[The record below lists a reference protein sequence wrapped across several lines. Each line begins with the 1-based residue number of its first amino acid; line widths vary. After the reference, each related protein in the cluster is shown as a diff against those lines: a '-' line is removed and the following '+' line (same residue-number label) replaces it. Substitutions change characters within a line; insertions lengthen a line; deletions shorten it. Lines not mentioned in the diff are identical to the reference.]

1 MMNSFMGQDYLWVKK
16 YILDYAQKRADGGYT
31 VVHDSTSDFHK
42 VLCTSKAGGSHAD
55 DLRDEV
61 AAKNGVVD
69 QQVPNEGDDLH
80 PMIEQADIVPAAAG
94 WIFHN
99 ITS

>member
-1 MMNSFMGQDYLWVKK
+1 
-16 YILDYAQKRADGGYT
+16 
-31 VVHDSTSDFHK
+31 VHDSTSDFHN
-42 VLCTSKAGGSHAD
+42 VLCTSMAGGGHAD
-55 DLRDEV
+55 DRDEV

-69 QQVPNEGDDLH
+69 QQVPIEGDDVH

-94 WIFHN
+94 WIVHN

>member
-1 MMNSFMGQDYLWVKK
+1 M
-16 YILDYAQKRADGGYT
+16 
-31 VVHDSTSDFHK
+31 
-42 VLCTSKAGGSHAD
+42 AGGGHAD

-69 QQVPNEGDDLH
+69 QQVPNEGDDVH
-80 PMIEQADIVPAAAG
+80 PMIEQAGIVPAAAG
-94 WIFHN
+94 WIVHN